1 MALMISR
8 RWLLGTVIV
17 LASAVSAAAQ
27 SAPRAMTARW
37 QIEAGG

>member
-8 RWLLGTVIV
+8 RWLLGTVLV
-17 LASAVSAAAQ
+17 FSGAVSAAAQ
-27 SAPRAMTARW
+27 PAPGAVIARW